1 MKRLPVTHRY
11 NTDDDA
17 TCDEERKGSTV
28 HVVHERSRAEL
39 VMMARAKGD
48 QPTRSEQLRLTQS
61 TKLAPIRQPDP
72 RSDQNSAVV
81 TLLKLS

>member
-1 MKRLPVTHRY
+1 
-11 NTDDDA
+11 
-17 TCDEERKGSTV
+17 
-28 HVVHERSRAEL
+28 
-39 VMMARAKGD
+39 MMARAKGD